1 MAPTNVTSSL
11 AHLAHSPTEP
21 ARSAPARIARHGRG
35 ARFARVSFAGD
46 LIGLAP
52 LRDDGWLWISAR
64 APGRHNFP
72 SEHVSGFRDSL
83 RGFSLWMVNTRI
95 T

>member
-1 MAPTNVTSSL
+1 
-11 AHLAHSPTEP
+11 
-21 ARSAPARIARHGRG
+21 
-35 ARFARVSFAGD
+35 